1 MRKVKPA
8 MRMLDWESRAHERGQ
23 IVVIFAIAL
32 IALLAMVGLVLD
44 GGSAYAQR
52 RDQQNAADLA
62 ALAGANDYL
71 LNSSSTAAFARARAV
86 AGQNGYIDG
95 TGGVT
100 VNVSLTTSNGARVQV
115 DVTAPHA
122 NTFARVI
129 PGQESWQVS
138 TTATAKTGIPDTVAG
153 AAPFIFSIEAFGT
166 NGQPLSPYGNP
177 ASPFAFGGCGD
188 TPANATELSWTNYGT
203 GNLNSDEVEEIIA
216 GTLVINKTLLFGE
229 YIGQHNQGCK
239 TDLYKTTS
247 DQRHA
252 VDPDLLGQQVPVP
265 VVDTNGR
272 FQGWATFHVSS
283 VDKGSKEIIGYF
295 VSPFLSEQLT
305 VGTCAAGSCP
315 RYLGSWSLGLVN

>member
-32 IALLAMVGLVLD
+32 VALLAMVGLVLD

-71 LNSSSTAAFARARAV
+71 LNSSSSAAFARARAV
-86 AGQNGYIDG
+86 AGQNGYTDG

-138 TTATAKTGIPDTVAG
+138 TTATAKTGIPDSVQGAG
-153 AAPFIFSIEAFGT
+153 PFIFSIDAFGT
-166 NGQPLSPYGNP
+166 DGEPLPQFKNP
-177 ASPFAFGGCGD
+177 ASPFDFGETNGD
-188 TPANATELSWTNYGT
+188 VPTSNQDIAWTNYGT
-203 GNLNSDEVEEIIA
+203 GNLNSSEVRNIIE
-216 GTLVINKTLLFGE
+216 GDLVINKTIQFGE
-229 YIGQHNQGCK
+229 YIGQHNNGNH
-239 TDLYKTTS
+239 TTLYS
-247 DQRHA
+247 S
-252 VDPDLLGQQVPVP
+252 VDSYLSGTNVPVP
-265 VVDTNGR
+265 VVDHNGN
-272 FQGWATFHVSS
+272 FQGWATFHVVSAAGGS
-283 VDKGSKEIIGYF
+283 DKHIRGYF
-295 VSPFLSEQLT
+295 VSPFLSDRLT